1 MSHTLPERGLPA
13 SLEAERSILGAIQL
27 DNAAYY
33 ESGDIEHYFS
43 LDSHRRIYKRAAGL
57 IGSGRSSDIVTLAEE
72 LGQHKEIEAVGGVA
86 YLASLTEGLPRRPS
100 IKEYVD
106 IVKDKWTL
114 REAISICSDAV
125 TRAFDQSEDA
135 ADLVADADRRLLEIA
150 CGSSEEKS
158 LAEQMDTAWQE
169 LEELR
174 SRKTEPAVIT
184 SVRSLNRIIG
194 GYKRKKLYIIAGRTS
209 LGKTSMMIDAAIQH
223 CHRGIRTRLISLE
236 MTAEELGQR
245 IFAAVSEVPYERVVE
260 PTGLSDEEWKR
271 VKQAQNL
278 VKEWPLEIDDRNGQT
293 IDSAL
298 AGCRKS
304 CRRRGTG
311 FVALDYVQI
320 LRFTGPATLRYQEIS
335 DASRKLRE
343 FAKVEN
349 VPVLMLS
356 SITET
361 GDKNQNRRPTL
372 ADLKGS
378 GDLAFHADVAILIHR
393 ERGEDGASID
403 TRSELV
409 VAKQRGGR
417 TGAAYATYNTDS
429 LLFEDQR

>member
-1 MSHTLPERGLPA
+1 MNHTLPERGLPA
-13 SLEAERSILGAIQL
+13 SIEAERTILGSIQQ
-27 DNAAYY
+27 DNSAYY
-33 ESGDIEHYFS
+33 ESGDMGHYLS
-43 LDSHRRIYKRAAGL
+43 LDSHRRIYKRQAEL
-57 IGSGRSSDIVTLAEE
+57 IGSGRASDIVTLTEV
-72 LGQHKEIEAVGGVA
+72 LGQNKEIEAVGGVA

-114 REAISICSDAV
+114 REAISICSDGV
-125 TRAFDQSEDA
+125 TRASDQSEDA
-135 ADLVADADRRLLEIA
+135 ADLIADIDRRLVEIA

-158 LAEQMDTAWQE
+158 LSDQVDSAWRE
-169 LEELR
+169 LEDIR
-174 SRKTEPAVIT
+174 SGKTEPAVVT
-184 SVRSLNRIIG
+184 GVSSLNRLIG
-194 GYKRKKLYIIAGRTS
+194 GYKRKKLYTIAGRTS

-236 MTAEELGQR
+236 MTAEELFQR
-245 IFAAVSEVPYERVVE
+245 IFAAVSEVPYGRVVE
-260 PTGLSDEEWKR
+260 PKGLSAKEWGA
-271 VKQAQNL
+271 VEQARNL

-393 ERGEDGASID
+393 DRGEDGASID
-403 TRSELV
+403 TRTELV

-417 TGAAYATYNTDS
+417 TGAAYATYNTDT